1 MKNKINENTNM
12 CKGRAKTVFWGG
24 LVIAGVVFFFSLVY
38 GHSRDARFE
47 RTSCN
52 GNAEILSQ
60 AWLSPWCT
68 GGGRV
73 LEALDLNQEQRDRV
87 EVLWEEAVGRIMPF
101 RERHNELKER
111 LVEALEAE
119 AVNDAE
125 LFKIRG
131 AYLELLD
138 QASGT
143 MLQGMIEL
151 AEVLTPEQRVTLMDR
166 VGEHS
171 HRR

>member
-1 MKNKINENTNM
+1 MSNKSKENLNK
-12 CKGRAKTVFWGG
+12 CKRRTKKAFWGV
-24 LVIAGVVFFFSLVY
+24 LVIAGVLFLFSMVH

-52 GNAEILSQ
+52 GNAEVLSQ

-68 GGGRV
+68 GGGGV
-73 LEALDLNQEQRDRV
+73 LEALDLDEGQRDRV
-87 EVLWEEAVGRIMPF
+87 EVLWEEAVDRTLPF

-119 AVNDAE
+119 EVNEAE
-125 LFKIRG
+125 LFEIRS

-138 QASGT
+138 QASGS
-143 MLQGMIEL
+143 MLEGMIEL

-171 HRR
+171 RRR